1 MLKMVV
7 PIFSPGH
14 HTPFIIRLN

>member
-1 MLKMVV
+1 MVV